1 MKKSYF
7 EFVLSKSVACKYFW
21 QKKNSVID
29 IISTFFQEKVDY
41 YQQFASL
48 KKMWLMLFWRR
59 FFIFC
64 ICLFFSVNSLANL
77 STTSKQSI
85 MGSEP
90 YILLSD
96 LTKLTNLSQLQTIQI
111 ITRDGSSNTINATNA
126 NRIMKAPQFMRFSDV
141 KVLLNVPADGSYHNL
156 VGTILG
162 DDDGDNAE
170 GTISGTIK
178 ATWYDEN
185 NQQVPNHRLGE
196 ELWHCGGPFTLKIEV
211 NNVSVATKY
220 GNPRSRFYGNG
231 QIINYIFLSGGN
243 NICFLKP
250 KDMTIRDNSYN
261 ATIFYPNKGFIR
273 STGFPS
279 TGFQY
284 ASFSLMGPGP
294 NQGIYRCYISHGWG
308 KISLSTDGG
317 IGQNCTITY
326 QSATKADFINSGTP
340 VITMEYHDGQ
350 AWQWLDSF
358 TIPIPSKWALGGKR
372 IKFGSSKS
380 LTTSLSFPG
389 LDYCSGGKTTMSQAF
404 DRNYRIR
411 YMYGPYEITSDF
423 AGFVRGMG
431 SFMAEWGILR
441 NYGGVWN
448 NDSEIWTADDAPN
461 NRMYRIYGITGG
473 IQPRQT
479 NDPSTI
485 MICRGD

>member
-1 MKKSYF
+1 M
-7 EFVLSKSVACKYFW
+7 V
-21 QKKNSVID
+21 
-29 IISTFFQEKVDY
+29 
-41 YQQFASL
+41 
-48 KKMWLMLFWRR
+48 FWRR

-64 ICLFFSVNSLANL
+64 ICLFFSVNSLAKL
-77 STTSKQSI
+77 SATSQKTI

-90 YILLSD
+90 YILLPD

-111 ITRDGSSNTINATNA
+111 IKRDGSSNTINATNA

-141 KVLLNVPADGSYHNL
+141 KVLLNVPADGFYHDL
-156 VGTILG
+156 AGTILG
-162 DDDGDNAE
+162 DDDGDDAE
-170 GTISGTIK
+170 GKISGLIK

-185 NQQVPNHRLGE
+185 NQPVPNHRLGE
-196 ELWHCGGPFTLKIEV
+196 ELWHCSGPFKLEV
-211 NNVSVATKY
+211 KVKNVSVTTKY
-220 GNPRSRFYGNG
+220 GNPSYRYYGNG
-231 QIINYIFLSGGN
+231 QVINYIFLSGGS

-261 ATIFYPNKGFIR
+261 ANIFYPNKGFIR

-358 TIPIPSKWALGGKR
+358 TIPVPSKWALGGKR
-372 IKFGSSKS
+372 IPFGSSRS

-389 LDYCSGGKTTMSQAF
+389 LDYCSGGKAVMSQAF

-411 YMYGPYEITSDF
+411 YMYGPYEITSSFD
-423 AGFVRGMG
+423 GFVRGMG
-431 SFMAEWGILR
+431 SFMAEWGMLQ
-441 NYGGVWN
+441 NYGGVWSR
-448 NDSEIWTADDAPN
+448 DPEIWTADEAPN
-461 NRMYRIYGITGG
+461 NKMYRIYGTIGL
-473 IQPRQT
+473 IQPRQP
-479 NDPSTI
+479 NDSSTI